1 MRRYNIKVGQHE
13 YVIDV
18 QEMAADRFR
27 VWIGDRELEVHIAG
41 DHDIAEASITPEM
54 VPIRGDGEAVV
65 RPVSIYGA
73 APASQGTTSPYAAA
87 ASVTPGVS
95 AQAEAPT
102 PGAHDMVAPMPGTI
116 IAVNIAPGDQVQAGQ
131 PLLVLE
137 AMKMKNTLR
146 SPQEGTIAEIT
157 VVAGQNVKAGS
168 LLIRFAENPR

>member
-73 APASQGTTSPYAAA
+73 APASQWTTSSSAAA

-95 AQAEAPT
+95 AQAVTP
-102 PGAHDMVAPMPGTI
+102 PGAYDMVAPMPGTI